1 MFPAGAPPLMQVVTS
16 KRQRG
21 KRMDRPI
28 QQQQKALALIE
39 VLAIA
44 VILIV
49 LSVVVVP
56 QFSTA
61 GQADRA
67 NRLANRL
74 RCVRTQLS
82 IFRDTHG
89 VAPGYPGLDPA
100 GTPTEDAFLRQMAD
114 PRFRVQWG
122 AMPANPI
129 NGKCGVR
136 VVADGRP
143 LPAPDDS
150 TGWIYQPAAMIF
162 KPNCAAADEAGKPF
176 AEY

>member
-1 MFPAGAPPLMQVVTS
+1 M
-16 KRQRG
+16 
-21 KRMDRPI
+21 
-28 QQQQKALALIE
+28 IE